1 MYKPQGPG
9 IYNMGLFEAKMRPA
23 RNKLASMGGIMAS
36 SPELM
41 QAASPPPMK
50 PPMKPPMMPPM
61 MPPSPPPMMPPSP
74 PPMMPSNPMSM
85 TQTPAQP
92 PVKMSLGGLA
102 TAARTLTSPSVQ
114 QKAFGAARQLGL
126 AQNMSAFLD
135 KVMGDADE
143 RVKKAAANELTDKL
157 KGINSATTEEEK
169 INKTASLL
177 GTNNTKED
185 IAKTMG
191 GILGGDVSNLNIDQL
206 NNMMMKVLVNTS
218 IADKGSVA
226 EKFGKSLLAGLGL
239 ARSTAAARATPSTK
253 TNTYTPERLRQAI
266 LEKLTP
272 EQLREL
278 AIINEDGSVNTS
290 KLETY
295 VKTMLQAGLGANV
308 QEPST
313 STNINLTKDQQALV
327 DMAKKEIEAG
337 RDPDK
342 IREILI
348 EKGVPAGVV

>member
-41 QAASPPPMK
+41 RAASPPPMK
-50 PPMKPPMMPPM
+50 PPVM
-61 MPPSPPPMMPPSP
+61 PPMMPPSP

-85 TQTPAQP
+85 TPTPAQP
-92 PVKMSLGGLA
+92 PVKMNIGGTVLRA
-102 TAARTLTSPSVQ
+102 LTSPSAQ
-114 QKAFGAARQLGL
+114 QKAFRTARQLGL
-126 AQNMSAFLD
+126 AQNMFAFLD

-185 IAKTMG
+185 IAKTMS

-239 ARSTAAARATPSTK
+239 ARSTATARATPSTK

-278 AIINEDGSVNTS
+278 DIINDDGSVNTS

>member
-41 QAASPPPMK
+41 QAVSP

-61 MPPSPPPMMPPSP
+61 MPPSPPPMMP
-74 PPMMPSNPMSM
+74 SNPMSM
-85 TQTPAQP
+85 TPTPAQP

-114 QKAFGAARQLGL
+114 QKAFGTARQLGL

-185 IAKTMG
+185 IAKTMS

-239 ARSTAAARATPSTK
+239 ARSTATARATPSTK

-278 AIINEDGSVNTS
+278 DIINDDGSVNTS

-313 STNINLTKDQQALV
+313 STKTKLTPGQIIIQGGNKFKV
-327 DMAKKEIEAG
+327 DEN
-337 RDPDK
+337 
-342 IREILI
+342 
-348 EKGVPAGVV
+348 GVPQPIGSA

>member
-1 MYKPQGPG
+1 
-9 IYNMGLFEAKMRPA
+9 
-23 RNKLASMGGIMAS
+23 
-36 SPELM
+36 
-41 QAASPPPMK
+41 
-50 PPMKPPMMPPM
+50 
-61 MPPSPPPMMPPSP
+61 
-74 PPMMPSNPMSM
+74 M

-169 INKTASLL
+169 INKTANLL

-313 STNINLTKDQQALV
+313 STKTKLTPGQIIIQGGNKFKV
-327 DMAKKEIEAG
+327 DEN
-337 RDPDK
+337 
-342 IREILI
+342 
-348 EKGVPAGVV
+348 GVPQPIGSA

>member
-50 PPMKPPMMPPM
+50 PPMKPPMM
-61 MPPSPPPMMPPSP
+61 PPMMPPSP

-169 INKTASLL
+169 INKTANLL

-313 STNINLTKDQQALV
+313 STKTKLTPGQIIIQGGNKFKV
-327 DMAKKEIEAG
+327 DEN
-337 RDPDK
+337 
-342 IREILI
+342 
-348 EKGVPAGVV
+348 GVPQPIGSA

>member
-85 TQTPAQP
+85 TPTPAQP
-92 PVKMSLGGLA
+92 PVKMNIGGTVLRA
-102 TAARTLTSPSVQ
+102 LTSPSAQ
-114 QKAFGAARQLGL
+114 QKAFGTARQLGL

-169 INKTASLL
+169 INKTANLL

-313 STNINLTKDQQALV
+313 STKTKLTPGQIIIQGGNKFKV
-327 DMAKKEIEAG
+327 DEN
-337 RDPDK
+337 
-342 IREILI
+342 
-348 EKGVPAGVV
+348 GVPQPIGSA

>member
-61 MPPSPPPMMPPSP
+61 MPPSPPPMMP
-74 PPMMPSNPMSM
+74 SNPMSM
-85 TQTPAQP
+85 TPTPAQP
-92 PVKMSLGGLA
+92 PVKMNIGGTVLRA
-102 TAARTLTSPSVQ
+102 LTSPSVQ

-278 AIINEDGSVNTS
+278 DIINNDGSVNTS

>member
-61 MPPSPPPMMPPSP
+61 MPPSPPPMMP
-74 PPMMPSNPMSM
+74 SNPMSM
-85 TQTPAQP
+85 TPTPAQP
-92 PVKMSLGGLA
+92 PVKMNIGGTVLRA
-102 TAARTLTSPSVQ
+102 LTSPSVQ
-114 QKAFGAARQLGL
+114 QKAFGTARQLGL

-278 AIINEDGSVNTS
+278 DIINNDGSVNTS

-313 STNINLTKDQQALV
+313 STKTKLTPGQIIIQGGNKFKV
-327 DMAKKEIEAG
+327 DEN
-337 RDPDK
+337 
-342 IREILI
+342 
-348 EKGVPAGVV
+348 GVPQPIGSA

>member
-41 QAASPPPMK
+41 QAASPPPI
-50 PPMKPPMMPPM
+50 KPPMM
-61 MPPSPPPMMPPSP
+61 PPMMPPSP

-85 TQTPAQP
+85 TPTPAQP
-92 PVKMSLGGLA
+92 PVKMNIGGTVLRA
-102 TAARTLTSPSVQ
+102 LTSPSVQ
-114 QKAFGAARQLGL
+114 QKAFGTARQLGL

-169 INKTASLL
+169 INKTANLL

-313 STNINLTKDQQALV
+313 STKTKLTPGQIIIQGGNKFKV
-327 DMAKKEIEAG
+327 DEN
-337 RDPDK
+337 
-342 IREILI
+342 
-348 EKGVPAGVV
+348 GVPQPIGSA